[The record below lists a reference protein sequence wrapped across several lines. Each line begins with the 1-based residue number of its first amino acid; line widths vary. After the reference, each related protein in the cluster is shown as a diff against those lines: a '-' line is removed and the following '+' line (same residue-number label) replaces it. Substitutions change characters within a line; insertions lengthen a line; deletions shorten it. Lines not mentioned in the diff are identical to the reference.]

1 MRAVDVL
8 GRLRALRVPAFTTSD
23 AAAAVGLSIEAA
35 SHALRRLGEAG
46 LVTPVRKGLW
56 TTRESPDPLTLA
68 EYITAPHP
76 SYVSLQSALHLHGM
90 IEQIPNVIY
99 LVSLGRTAQIGTRV
113 GTFSV
118 HHVGPQ
124 FFGGATLDHRTGV
137 RLASP
142 EKALVDFLYLSPARS
157 RLFARLPELEL
168 SAGFS
173 RGEARRWAG
182 RIPSARVRTIVAREL
197 DRLLGAKRTQVKG
210 PERRR
215 GRPAARAR
223 RPAP

>member
-8 GRLRALRVPAFTTSD
+8 GRLRVLRVPAFTTSD
-23 AAAAVGLSIEAA
+23 AAAAVGLPIEAT
-35 SHALRRLGEAG
+35 SQALRRLAAAG

-56 TTRESPDPLTLA
+56 TTRESPDPLTLGD
-68 EYITAPHP
+68 YVTAPHP

-90 IEQIPNVIY
+90 IEQIPNVTY
-99 LVSLGRTAQIGTRV
+99 LVSLGRTARITTRV
-113 GTFSV
+113 GTYSV

-124 FFGGATLDHRTGV
+124 LFGGATMDHRTGV

-142 EKALVDFLYLSPARS
+142 EKALIDFLYLSPARS

-168 SAGFS
+168 PAGF
-173 RGEARRWAG
+173 RRVEARRWAG

-197 DRLLGAKRTQVKG
+197 DRLLGPRRTRIKG
-210 PERRR
+210 AEGRRR
-215 GRPAARAR
+215 AAARP
-223 RPAP
+223 PAP